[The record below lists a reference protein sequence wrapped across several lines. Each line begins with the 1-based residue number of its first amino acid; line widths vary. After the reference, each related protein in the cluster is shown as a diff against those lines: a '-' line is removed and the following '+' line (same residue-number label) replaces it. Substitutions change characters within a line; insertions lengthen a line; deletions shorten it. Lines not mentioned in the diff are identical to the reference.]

1 MKYYRLK
8 KSIGKIE
15 EIKREDIRFDI
26 KLAKMYFKD
35 NIYYGV
41 GEASKKFLRIIE
53 EIMNE
58 EEEDLK
64 W

>member
-8 KSIGKIE
+8 KLTGKIE
-15 EIKREDIRFDI
+15 EIKREDIGFDI
-26 KLAKMYFKD
+26 KPATIYFKD

-64 W
+64 